1 MRLYFYLSFILI
13 RKIIPLSKKILTII
27 TKDNNKIIRNIKNKL
42 YWLNNEFISNYQ
54 KYKILS
60 FSFNKSPILNSI
72 LAEYFFMLSS
82 YQFDSYFSL
91 YDLIINKLIQK
102 IIFR

>member
-1 MRLYFYLSFILI
+1 MRLYFYLSFIPI

-54 KYKILS
+54 KYKIL
-60 FSFNKSPILNSI
+60 F
-72 LAEYFFMLSS
+72 
-82 YQFDSYFSL
+82 L
-91 YDLIINKLIQK
+91 YMI
-102 IIFR
+102 